1 MRRSTKLAA
10 AVAASG
16 MAVVATVAVR
26 AAAAGAEQG
35 SADKEKKGK
44 ATVAQLRV
52 LSTGLA
58 QDAAQAAFE
67 ACGAQGHRVTV
78 SVVGRD
84 GGLLALVRNEQAG
97 PASIDSATGK
107 AYASAGFRAPSGNL
121 GEAARTNPGL
131 LQMPRFV
138 VLRGGLPISS
148 AGEVI
153 GAIGVGGAP
162 GGDLDEA
169 CAKAGVDRIAGSL

>member
-1 MRRSTKLAA
+1 MRRRTKLITAVGLGGLAA
-10 AVAASG
+10 ATSAI
-16 MAVVATVAVR
+16 VAV
-26 AAAAGAEQG
+26 AGAH
-35 SADKEKKGK
+35 ADEAKTTGKDKGGE
-44 ATVAQLRV
+44 VAQLRV

-58 QDAAQAAFE
+58 QQAAQAAFE
-67 ACGAQGHRVTV
+67 TCTDQGHRVTV

-107 AYASAGFRAPSGNL
+107 AYASVGFRAPSGNL
-121 GEAARTNPGL
+121 GEAAKTNPGL

-162 GGDLDEA
+162 SGDLDEG
-169 CAKAGVDRIAGSL
+169 CAKAGVDRIASKL